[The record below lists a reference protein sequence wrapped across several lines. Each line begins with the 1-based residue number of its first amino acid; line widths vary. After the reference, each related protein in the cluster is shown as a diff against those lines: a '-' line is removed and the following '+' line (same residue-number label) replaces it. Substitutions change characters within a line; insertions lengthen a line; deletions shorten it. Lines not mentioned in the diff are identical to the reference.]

1 MTTPP
6 SLDVGVV
13 IDATIVAMD
22 EGDLTL
28 SVGEWLGRL
37 PVFELAWRI
46 EDRHPDRLAV
56 GQSITVQVIAVHLAN
71 RRFSASVRSLSPEDD
86 PWMKLRLRRVGE
98 AVNGFVTKC
107 FRWGAAVRLEDHTE
121 AAWRYREGEQTSVGA
136 PFVGVVVAVDHHVQ
150 YVELRPVETGETVFV
165 TSFVR

>member
-28 SVGEWLGRL
+28 SVGEWLRRL

-71 RRFSASVRSLSPEDD
+71 R
-86 PWMKLRLRRVGE
+86 
-98 AVNGFVTKC
+98 
-107 FRWGAAVRLEDHTE
+107 
-121 AAWRYREGEQTSVGA
+121 
-136 PFVGVVVAVDHHVQ
+136 
-150 YVELRPVETGETVFV
+150 
-165 TSFVR
+165 